1 MDAKTEIRIH
11 RPHLPNA
18 VRKNMPEV
26 LREIESAIDDFTS
39 AGTALLERFDQES
52 AQRVWT
58 SSRVAWALLLPHRQ
72 PVLRE
77 RRFLVQ
83 RFCDLAGQL
92 HDFLQT
98 RKGRKDA
105 TFQRL
110 AEDLARRK
118 ALLSALLAENGE
130 PRIRELLNAERMA
143 AGVG

>member
-58 SSRVAWALLLPHRQ
+58 TSRVAWGLLLPYRQ

-98 RKGRKDA
+98 RAGPKDA
-105 TFQRL
+105 RFQRL

-118 ALLSALLAENGE
+118 TLLSALLEENGE
-130 PRIRELLNAERMA
+130 PRIRELLDAERMA
-143 AGVG
+143 AEGG